1 MSPYIKIEDQANE
14 TKPDPLEKE
23 NNMSQL
29 LSRSSKS
36 NKWVIFKCDQ
46 CIVAEC

>member
-29 LSRSSKS
+29 LSSSES
-36 NKWVIFKCDQ
+36 NEWVVLKCDQ